1 MQKSYVLEQTMQ
13 FKMDIDL
20 GEINQLIDVLDQ
32 LIDDD
37 TSNNWKAKE
46 LASKLR
52 SVRRSTVE
60 EAKREFDSM
69 LDRV

>member
-32 LIDDD
+32 LIDED

-46 LASKLR
+46 LASKLK

-60 EAKREFDSM
+60 EAKREFDTM